1 MAVTTA
7 IPIVRVVAPLC
18 DRDPSPRF
26 SDYVGKM
33 QGAIPHPGT
42 NNCPEKG
49 PGIKA
54 DADREGLGTT
64 LLYAHRFSLFFFIFD
79 GLTQGE
85 CQTQRVESL
94 LTGNLVLARKQYRK
108 SEMERL
114 LRADPLRNQID
125 MCGVKPCGLIA
136 YGKCCKRLQL
146 VARIISLDR
155 LSDRYKL
162 PARVDL

>member
-7 IPIVRVVAPLC
+7 IPILRVVAPLC

-42 NNCPEKG
+42 NNCPEKW

-54 DADREGLGTT
+54 DADREGLGAT

-79 GLTQGE
+79 GWTQGE

-114 LRADPLRNQID
+114 SRADPFA
-125 MCGVKPCGLIA
+125 KPQSTC
-136 YGKCCKRLQL
+136 
-146 VARIISLDR
+146 V
-155 LSDRYKL
+155 
-162 PARVDL
+162 V